1 MAGIYKRQLNYKG
14 KVPGGGYKMNAAA
27 KYTSIMLQRPS

>member
-14 KVPGGGYKMNAAA
+14 KVPGGYKMNAAA